1 MIRNVTGYITPELIR
16 SGGDAWAKVWL
27 QLAQTAAQNGNE
39 LVVIEVKPSDVFF
52 TDKNVEAAFFDE
64 PFI

>member
-1 MIRNVTGYITPELIR
+1 MQQNVTGYITPELIK
-16 SGGDAWAKVWL
+16 SGGEAWVKTWL
-27 QLAQTAAQNGNE
+27 QLAQTAAQKGNE

-52 TDKNVEAAFFDE
+52 TDKNVETAFFDE